1 MYATVLVIHYCV
13 RSQPFEDRVKE
24 LCARAVSAVP
34 SELDSIIQELKA
46 ALHEHTERLRK
57 LAADKL
63 SVRV

>member
-1 MYATVLVIHYCV
+1 
-13 RSQPFEDRVKE
+13 
-24 LCARAVSAVP
+24 LCARAVSAEP
-34 SELDSIIQELKA
+34 SELDPIIQELKA